1 MSMED
6 EIVKL
11 DMEHKR
17 QAAENTTVGRTIVA
31 VVFLL
36 CMTTIGC
43 CWAPED
49 PSVIWRCTP

>member
-1 MSMED
+1 MED